1 MSHEPFPC
9 RLILSEPASGAMNM
23 ALDEA
28 LLEAVGDEAVLRIY
42 QWSRPTLS
50 LGYFQAA
57 AERESH
63 AASRT
68 CDLVR
73 RPSGGGA
80 ILHDRELTYCLVLPE
95 AIAKSQPHTHW
106 YFAVHRALIAS
117 LDELCRVGRVR
128 ESHQVPSDDFHVVG
142 LADSAHPTFSLCHNP
157 PDVPVGQ
164 EPFLCFQRRAEG
176 DVLLGEHKIAG
187 SAQRRRGGAILQHG
201 SVLLAR
207 SPHAPELPGI
217 LDLAPRTF
225 AFAQLHDLLVRA
237 IMRRLGFERRESEVS
252 EPERRA
258 AKQLHT
264 AKYTVSSWTQR
275 R

>member
-1 MSHEPFPC
+1 MVRC

-28 LLEAVGDEAVLRIY
+28 LLESVGDEPVLRIY

-57 AERESH
+57 AERDTHE
-63 AASRT
+63 ASRT
-68 CDLVR
+68 CDVVR

-95 AIAKSQPHTHW
+95 ALAKTQPHTNW
-106 YFAVHRALIAS
+106 YFAVHRAPIES
-117 LDELCRVGRVR
+117 LQLLTGGT
-128 ESHQVPSDDFHVVG
+128 SG
-142 LADSAHPTFSLCHNP
+142 LALCQNP
-157 PDVPVGQ
+157 PEIPVGE

-176 DVLLGEHKIAG
+176 DVLFGEQKIAG

-201 SVLLAR
+201 SVLLER

-217 LDLAPRTF
+217 CDLVEHTVEFAQILELLAPRIAERLSFRLRESMLDADELDLAN
-225 AFAQLHDLLVRA
+225 QLHA
-237 IMRRLGFERRESEVS
+237 TKYNAPTWTERR
-252 EPERRA
+252 
-258 AKQLHT
+258 
-264 AKYTVSSWTQR
+264 
-275 R
+275 